1 MSTFLSFLQFEHR
14 KVAIEKV
21 REQYTDDAEK
31 KSKFF
36 WSCLAKG
43 RDWLLMYCCT
53 EHEQEIMGGK

>member
-36 WSCLAKG
+36 
-43 RDWLLMYCCT
+43 
-53 EHEQEIMGGK
+53 